1 MAMTVIG
8 RLAFFFFSSVA
19 ANSFDFGDFLSQG
32 KSLLN
37 QVKGTDG
44 GLNISGIGNLVID
57 NVVDNV
63 KEATG
68 TDLGGIVKQVQL
80 GEGLS
85 LDTVLGVIKKDK
97 NGKADAANILGK
109 FGFSVKDVVQMVGLG
124 KNEHVA
130 TVAEQFITDP
140 GNLDTSGRVALCEGV
155 EALLEEKPQV
165 GNSLAMLGMDTTTV
179 CPTNR

>member
-1 MAMTVIG
+1 MNII
-8 RLAFFFFSSVA
+8 RNLAFFFFSSAA
-19 ANSFDFGDFLSQG
+19 ANNFDLGGILSQG

-37 QVKGTDG
+37 QVKGADG

-68 TDLGGIVKQVQL
+68 TDLGGVVKQVQQ

-85 LDTVLGVIKKDK
+85 LDTALGVIKKDT
-97 NGKADAANILGK
+97 NGKANAANILGK

-140 GNLDTSGRVALCEGV
+140 SNLDRSGRVALCEGLEV
-155 EALLEEKPQV
+155 LLEEKPQV
-165 GNSLAMLGMDTTTV
+165 GNRLAMLGMETTSV

>member
-1 MAMTVIG
+1 MNVI
-8 RLAFFFFSSVA
+8 RNLAFFFLSSAA
-19 ANSFDFGDFLSQG
+19 ANNFDLGGILSQG

-37 QVKGTDG
+37 QVKGADG
-44 GLNISGIGNLVID
+44 GLNISGIGNLLSQ
-57 NVVDNV
+57 
-63 KEATG
+63 AAG
-68 TDLGGIVKQVQL
+68 ADLGGVIKQVQQ

-85 LDTVLGVIKKDK
+85 LDTVLGVIKKDT
-97 NGKADAANILGK
+97 NGKANAANILGK

-140 GNLDTSGRVALCEGV
+140 SNLDRSGRVALCEGLEV
-155 EALLEEKPQV
+155 LLEEKPQV
-165 GNSLAMLGMDTTTV
+165 GNRLAMLGMETTSV